1 MDNAD
6 IILHILIFIIL
17 IASFIILVQIIGVLL
32 YLIFVSIVII
42 VGDILISICSPIIKI
57 LEKFKEYKENKNNK
71 EKKHMFLPK
80 YWCPHCKEFRTFWKT
95 SSLDNGRRECKCCN
109 SRVEYSVNV
118 LHRFLS
124 EEYVEKKEYYLFN
137 VDIDIRNK
145 LDAIIDSRIEQRE
158 SNKKSIVPDDLPLS
172 KKEED
177 HYYNMV
183 ALLSSELPGVG
194 IRDILYYIT
203 DTNRFYL
210 YYGNNYFD
218 VTDSLRK
225 WSKQ

>member
-1 MDNAD
+1 
-6 IILHILIFIIL
+6 
-17 IASFIILVQIIGVLL
+17 
-32 YLIFVSIVII
+32 
-42 VGDILISICSPIIKI
+42 
-57 LEKFKEYKENKNNK
+57 
-71 EKKHMFLPK
+71 MFLPK

-145 LDAIIDSRIEQRE
+145 LDAIIDSRIEQYE
-158 SNKKSIVPDDLPLS
+158 SDKKSIVPDDIPLS

-194 IRDILYYIT
+194 IRDILYYTT
-203 DTNRFYL
+203 DTKRFYL
-210 YYGNNYFD
+210 YHGNNYFD
-218 VTDSLRK
+218 VTDSLKKR
-225 WSKQ
+225 SKQ